1 MIACSYMKAR
11 PFGFVKRSTS
21 GYKRKIVT
29 KVGGIVPEFLSAYST
44 YVCKDPECVTS
55 MILPPVYEQ
64 LFIMQQMFDLTTKV
78 DISGLEGP
86 FMKLFMMHDTQGV
99 EVLANALLNYQKS
112 KAVIESVVEYTK
124 EIPGLVID
132 TVEM

>member
-1 MIACSYMKAR
+1 MKAR

-29 KVGGIVPEFLSAYST
+29 KAGGIVPEFLSAYST

>member
-1 MIACSYMKAR
+1 MSARSFMKAK
-11 PFGFVKRSTS
+11 PLGFVKRSTYPVYRVVAKA
-21 GYKRKIVT
+21 GDV
-29 KVGGIVPEFLSAYST
+29 VPEFLSAYSM
-44 YVCKDPECVTS
+44 YVCKDPECITS
-55 MILPPVYEQ
+55 MILPPMYEQ

-99 EVLANALLNYQKS
+99 DVLANALLNYQKS
-112 KAVIESVVEYTK
+112 KAVIESVVEYTN

-132 TVEM
+132 NMEM